1 MILNRQW
8 VKKQIL
14 LFLCLEMSLNKY
26 VETQQTP
33 ALNAY
38 AIFVDR
44 RSTAA
49 VKADFLGSAEP
60 RGFLMRDV

>member
-1 MILNRQW
+1 
-8 VKKQIL
+8 
-14 LFLCLEMSLNKY
+14 MSLNKY